1 LQKES
6 EMEPITLAEM
16 KSRYPDEWVLV
27 GNADLGGEE
36 SVGTVIKRL
45 VSGIVLYHSK
55 DKHEVAYKGREARK
69 GYQGCTLIYTGEIAK
84 HRKFWL

>member
-1 LQKES
+1 
-6 EMEPITLAEM
+6 MEPITLAEM
-16 KSRYPDEWVLV
+16 KSRFPDEWILV
-27 GNADLGGEE
+27 GEANLGGEK
-36 SVGTVIKRL
+36 SVGTIIKRL

-69 GYQGCTLIYTGEIAK
+69 GYTHCTLIYTGEIPK